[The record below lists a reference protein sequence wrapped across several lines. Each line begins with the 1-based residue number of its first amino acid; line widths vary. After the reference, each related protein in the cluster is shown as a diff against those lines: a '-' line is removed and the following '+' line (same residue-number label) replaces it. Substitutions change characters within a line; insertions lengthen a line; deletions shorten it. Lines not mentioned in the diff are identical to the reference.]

1 MDLKFNLQI
10 SGWEQNKMLQTAFR
24 YSGREAIGD
33 ENSKNELSVG
43 HKSTATRCQPDTDP
57 TLAF

>member
-10 SGWEQNKMLQTAFR
+10 LGWEQNKMLQTVFR
-24 YSGREAIGD
+24 SSGREAIED
-33 ENSKNELSVG
+33 ENIKNELSVG
-43 HKSTATRCQPDTDP
+43 HKSTSTRSQPDTDS